1 MSGSRSA
8 AKKTKGFDRSTKR
21 ALSDPPRDASLVERD
36 FVGAFEKGL
45 AVIEAFDS
53 VDSALTPTDIA
64 NKTGLTRAG
73 ARRYLLTLAKL
84 HYADFDGK
92 FFRLTPRVM
101 RLGHAYL
108 DATPLPRL
116 VRPILEK
123 ITERTRES
131 ASLTVLDGTD
141 AVFIARSNSPRI
153 ASVSIGVGTR
163 LPAYCT
169 ASGRVLMSTHTD
181 AEISR
186 YLQTVQPTRY
196 TQNTLIGQDELLKAF
211 RDARTVGYSIND
223 EEFET
228 GLRSIAVPVINS
240 RRDVIAALTVSVP
253 AGRMSREKMIEE
265 ILPALEAG
273 NRMLTSML

>member
-1 MSGSRSA
+1 M
-8 AKKTKGFDRSTKR
+8 D
-21 ALSDPPRDASLVERD
+21 RD

-45 AVIEAFDS
+45 AVIEAFD
-53 VDSALTPTDIA
+53 AGNAAMTPTDIA

-108 DATPLPRL
+108 AATPLPRL
-116 VRPILEK
+116 SRPILEIISEK
-123 ITERTRES
+123 TRES
-131 ASLTVLDGTD
+131 ASLTILDGTD
-141 AVFIARSNSPRI
+141 TVFIARAESPRI

-169 ASGRVLMSTHTD
+169 ASGRVLMMQRSD

-186 YLQTVQPTRY
+186 YLQSVQPTQY
-196 TQNTLIGQDELLKAF
+196 TPKTLVDIPTLQEAF
-211 RDARTVGYSIND
+211 RHARLVGYAISD
-223 EEFET
+223 EEFEI
-228 GLRSIAVPVINS
+228 GLRSIAVPVMNS
-240 RRDVIAALTVSVP
+240 RNEIIAALTVSVP
-253 AGRMSREKMIEE
+253 SGRMPPEQMVAE
-265 ILPALEAG
+265 ILPALEAA
-273 NRMLTSML
+273 NKMLSSML